1 MTRTQEIAANLKAVR
16 QRIADAARSAG
27 RDPETITLVAVT
39 KTFPESDIE
48 ILADLGISDVG
59 ESKEQ
64 EGSRKAAALAHLP
77 LRWHF
82 IGQLQRNKAAR
93 VAQWA
98 TMIQSVDR
106 PELIGLLDSR
116 EVLLQI
122 NLDSQQGR
130 GGVAPEAMLAL
141 AESVAASSLTLRGVM
156 AVAPLGGDPN
166 AAFAHLAELHLRLR
180 QAYPEASILSAG
192 MSGDLEAAITHGATH
207 VRIGSSILGSRP
219 LLQ

>member
-1 MTRTQEIAANLKAVR
+1 MTRAQEIASNLADVRARIHKA
-16 QRIADAARSAG
+16 AKSAG

-48 ILADLGISDVG
+48 ILADLGITDVG

-64 EGSRKAAALAHLP
+64 EGSRKAAALSHLP

-93 VAQWA
+93 VAKWA
-98 TMIQSVDR
+98 SVIQSVDR

-122 NLDSQQGR
+122 NLDGQEGR
-130 GGVAPEAMLAL
+130 GGVAPEAMLSL
-141 AESVAASSLTLRGVM
+141 ADAVVSSPLTLGGLM
-156 AVAPLGGDPN
+156 AVAPLGGDAD
-166 AAFAHLAELHLRLR
+166 AAFARLADLHR
-180 QAYPEASILSAG
+180 QLLAAHPAARTLSAG